1 MSAFKIPKRGSHESD
16 ADADMQ
22 NCEVTSQT
30 HQIGSSAKPLGP
42 EQSAH
47 LEKIR
52 TILGTWTEPVL
63 VAYGNYTRHPELGP
77 GLVKMLQVCCEAA
90 RQITNAVGA
99 AIALGNDSNFIYVA
113 RSGKLVPSIGAPIDP
128 ESHFLG
134 FCIKS
139 RSIFVSHSALTDL
152 RVDPAIRQLGVKSL
166 SAIPLVINDHVLGV
180 LEVYSLAESNFDTNK
195 VVSLQ
200 FLSKLLR
207 EALSEFQQSKKGDLI
222 RNNPALA
229 TAAPAMATHSFA
241 APAHL
246 VGLGAASAAPH
257 GKTNATPLKEDAAR
271 SHPQPQQGTERPV
284 SSSEMLS
291 KIAEPLR
298 TTELPS
304 QIAVAST
311 TVSTERRSLPR
322 TSVESLTYVSFG
334 EENGGIL
341 LDINEAGFCVQ
352 TAMPLDAAN
361 SQRRARFSGNGD
373 FEIDCSLVWDKS
385 GQAGFKFSNVSDL
398 RMGLESWI
406 AANGIPPL
414 SISITPSPERTQI
427 AATLAKL
434 DELRGMLLNSRLSK
448 EAPIQR

>member
-1 MSAFKIPKRGSHESD
+1 
-16 ADADMQ
+16 MQ
-22 NCEVTSQT
+22 NCESTSQA
-30 HQIGSSAKPLGP
+30 HQIISLSSKPLNS
-42 EQSAH
+42 EQLTY

-52 TILGTWTEPVL
+52 TILGIWTEPVL

-77 GLVKMLQVCCEAA
+77 GLVKVLQVCCEAA

-99 AIALGNDSNFIYVA
+99 AIALGQGPNFIYVA
-113 RSGKLVPSIGAPIDP
+113 RSGKLVSSIGARVNA
-128 ESHFLG
+128 ESNFLG
-134 FCIKS
+134 ACVKS
-139 RSIFVSHSALTDL
+139 GKAFISHSALTDL
-152 RVDPAIRQLGVKSL
+152 RVDLAVRQLGVKSL
-166 SAIPLVINDHVLGV
+166 SAIPLVINDDVLGV

-200 FLSKLLR
+200 FLAKLLR
-207 EALSEFQQSKKGDLI
+207 GALSEFQE
-222 RNNPALA
+222 
-229 TAAPAMATHSFA
+229 SFS

-246 VGLGAASAAPH
+246 VGLDAASAAPR
-257 GKTNATPLKEDAAR
+257 GRTNAIPLKEDAAR
-271 SHPQPQQGTERPV
+271 SHPQLQQGTEPPV
-284 SSSEMLS
+284 SSSETLL

-298 TTELPS
+298 KTELPS
-304 QIAVAST
+304 QIAFAST
-311 TVSTERRSLPR
+311 TSSTERRSLPR

-341 LDINEAGFCVQ
+341 LDINEAGFSVQ

-385 GQAGFKFSNVSDL
+385 GQAGFKFSDVSDL
-398 RMGLESWI
+398 RMGFESWI

-434 DELRGMLLNSRLSK
+434 DELRCVLLNSRLSK
-448 EAPIQR
+448 EAP

>member
-1 MSAFKIPKRGSHESD
+1 MPVSAFDIPKGASYKSD

-99 AIALGNDSNFIYVA
+99 AIALGQGPNFIYVA
-113 RSGKLVPSIGAPIDP
+113 RSGKLVSSIGVRVDA
-128 ESHFLG
+128 ESNFLG
-134 FCIKS
+134 ACVKS
-139 RSIFVSHSALTDL
+139 GRTFISHCTLTDP
-152 RVDPAIRQLGVKSL
+152 RVDPAVRQLGVKSL

-229 TAAPAMATHSFA
+229 TAEPAMATHSFA

-246 VGLGAASAAPH
+246 VGLDAASAAPH
-257 GKTNATPLKEDAAR
+257 GKTNATPLKEDATR
-271 SHPQPQQGTERPV
+271 SHPQLQQGTEPPV
-284 SSSEMLS
+284 SSSQVLS

-298 TTELPS
+298 KTELPS
-304 QIAVAST
+304 QIAFASST
-311 TVSTERRSLPR
+311 SSTERRSLPR
-322 TSVESLTYVSFG
+322 TLVESLTYVSFG

-341 LDINEAGFCVQ
+341 LDINEAGFSMQ
-352 TAMPLDAAN
+352 TAMPLDGAN
-361 SQRRARFSGNGD
+361 FHRRARFSGTGD

-385 GQAGFKFSNVSDL
+385 GQAGFKFSNVADL

-406 AANGIPPL
+406 AANGLPPL
-414 SISITPSPERTQI
+414 SLSITPSPERTQI

-434 DELRGMLLNSRLSK
+434 DELRCMLLNSRLSK
-448 EAPIQR
+448 ESP

>member
-1 MSAFKIPKRGSHESD
+1 
-16 ADADMQ
+16 MQ
-22 NCEVTSQT
+22 NCESTSQA
-30 HQIGSSAKPLGP
+30 HQIISLSSKPLNS
-42 EQSAH
+42 EQLTY

-52 TILGTWTEPVL
+52 TILGIWTEPVL

-99 AIALGNDSNFIYVA
+99 AIALGQGPNFIYVA
-113 RSGKLVPSIGAPIDP
+113 RSGKLVSSIGARVNA
-128 ESHFLG
+128 ESNFLG
-134 FCIKS
+134 ACVKS
-139 RSIFVSHSALTDL
+139 GKAFISHSALTDL
-152 RVDPAIRQLGVKSL
+152 RVDLAVRQLGVKSL

-200 FLSKLLR
+200 FLAKLLR
-207 EALSEFQQSKKGDLI
+207 GALSEFQQSKKGELI

-229 TAAPAMATHSFA
+229 TAAPAMATHSFS

-246 VGLGAASAAPH
+246 VGLDAASAAPR
-257 GKTNATPLKEDAAR
+257 GRTNAIPLKEDAAR
-271 SHPQPQQGTERPV
+271 SHPQLQQGTEPPV
-284 SSSEMLS
+284 SSSETLS

-298 TTELPS
+298 KTELPS
-304 QIAVAST
+304 QIAFAST
-311 TVSTERRSLPR
+311 TSSTERRSLPR

-341 LDINEAGFCVQ
+341 LDINEAGFSVQ

-385 GQAGFKFSNVSDL
+385 GQAGFKFSDVSDL
-398 RMGLESWI
+398 RMGFESWI

-434 DELRGMLLNSRLSK
+434 DELRCMLLNSRLSK
-448 EAPIQR
+448 EAP